1 MVAYATIKLMSKTY
15 KLENSLG
22 YMMGR
27 AARSMGV
34 RLNRNFSESGYD
46 VTCEQWS
53 VLVNLW
59 RNNGQSQQELAGT
72 TCKDK
77 TSMTRLID
85 GLEKRNLVVRTPDK
99 VDRRQKLIYL
109 TNKGKDFQQKLL
121 HIVEK
126 TLNEAQ
132 HNVSIKD
139 LEICKKVLCQVYDN
153 LSDQMNG

>member
-1 MVAYATIKLMSKTY
+1 MAKTY

-27 AARSMGV
+27 AARSMGA
-34 RLNRNFSESGYD
+34 RLNHNFTEAGYD
-46 VTCEQWS
+46 ITCEQWG

-85 GLEKRNLVVRTPDK
+85 GLERRNLVVRTPDK

-109 TNKGKDFQQKLL
+109 TNNGKKFQQELL

-132 HNVSIKD
+132 QNVPAKD
-139 LEICKKVLCQVYDN
+139 MDICKKVLCRVYEN
-153 LSDQMNG
+153 LTDLN